1 MYCMKNRFFTDIR
14 EVLEKAFH
22 EIVVP
27 KWILSLVLFIMV
39 LAGAGMTHGINMFHF
54 PYYEGDEGTY
64 MSQAW
69 AVVNDGQLAPY
80 TYWYDHAPMGWYAI
94 AGYIK
99 LLGGDF
105 FLFGSSLD
113 TGRMFMLFIHL
124 ASAGLIFFIVR
135 RLTASAWLGAAS
147 VVLFSISSLEI
158 YFQRRILL
166 DNIMIFWVLSAVAIQ
181 LAKKEHIWNFVL
193 SGLFLGL
200 AMLTKITAVLFF
212 PALLGAVYFGK
223 HRIIRSFRSVLFVA
237 SFGLTYSTYLLYAF
251 IKGELFPSEGSV
263 SFISSFQFQMSRGG
277 GDVPF
282 WDGQSSS
289 MLALQDWIL
298 KDPLYMTIAGVV
310 LVLALILAPFKRM
323 LIPFVFGSM
332 LYILFLIRGGV
343 VLNFYVLPLFS
354 LVAIL
359 FGLVLSIFSG
369 IFRARANEMRGMLGI
384 VAIVLLFVTFG
395 KYDNKA
401 VFTSDETSQ
410 QRKVVQWIKDNLNE
424 NQVIIADNF
433 ALVDLWDSEYY
444 NEKSFKNADWFYKVE
459 NDPAIR
465 DDKYHGD
472 WKNFDYLLVNHE
484 MLRQIERREAPIL
497 EQALTHSSPI
507 AKWLPNDDQT
517 FVNEQRFI
525 STNGDW
531 TMMYVINGDT
541 KVVLS
546 EAWNRYK
553 KTFLQSYGQVVDLD
567 TQATTSEGQ
576 SYAML
581 QAAWMNDKETFEG
594 VWLWT
599 KHHFQNRI
607 DDRLFSW
614 KWEGDSLTDAANASD
629 ADQDIALALLFG
641 YRMFG
646 NEEYLAEAKAIIQD
660 IWRQE
665 VREINGRLYLLPM
678 NYGSAMQPDGLLFN
692 PSYLSPAW
700 YRIFQEVDS
709 EHDWLRLATDSYA
722 ILDGIARASR
732 AMPLPLNWYIVNEKT
747 GRLTPA
753 ISPFGAYAR
762 EFSYD
767 AFRTLWRVAMDWEW
781 FGATEAERY
790 LQTTSAPLLS
800 LYEKNGGLPTS
811 LSASG
816 RPIET
821 QSTTAINAG
830 YVSALRF
837 ATNTEAE
844 KTFYAKFLT
853 YDAEKKSWGSGNY
866 YDSSWAWLGVG
877 LYHHDLLNLW
887 KIRLFQ

>member
-1 MYCMKNRFFTDIR
+1 MKNRFITDIR
-14 EVLEKAFH
+14 EVLERAFH
-22 EIVVP
+22 EIAVP
-27 KWILSLVLFIMV
+27 RWIPSLALFIMV
-39 LAGAGMTHGINMFHF
+39 LVGAGMAHGINMFHF

-69 AVVNDGQLAPY
+69 SVVKGGQLAPY

-105 FLFGSSLD
+105 FRFGSSLD
-113 TGRMFMLFIHL
+113 TGRVFMLFIHL
-124 ASAGLIFFIVR
+124 ASAGLIFFIVQ
-135 RLTASAWLGAAS
+135 RLTKSIWLGAAS

-166 DNIMIFWVLSAVAIQ
+166 DNIMIFWVLAAAAVQ
-181 LAKKEHIWNFVL
+181 LAKKEHIWNFIL

-212 PALLGAVYFGK
+212 PAFLGAIYFGK

-237 SFGLTYSTYLLYAF
+237 SFALTYSTYLLYAF
-251 IKGELFPSEGSV
+251 IKGEFFPSEGSV

-277 GDVPF
+277 GGVPF
-282 WDGQSSS
+282 WDGQSPF
-289 MLALQDWIL
+289 MQLLQDAIL
-298 KDPLYMTIAGVV
+298 KDSLYVSLMGGV
-310 LVLALILAPFKRM
+310 LVLALMLAPFKRN
-323 LIPFVFGSM
+323 IAPFALGAL
-332 LYILFLIRGGV
+332 LYVLFLIRGGV
-343 VLNFYVLPLFS
+343 VLNFYVLPLFP

-359 FGLVLSIFSG
+359 FGLILSVLADF
-369 IFRARANEMRGMLGI
+369 FRSQADSMRGVLGM
-384 VAIVLLFVTFG
+384 VAIGMLLVTFG
-395 KYDNKA
+395 TYGNKA
-401 VFTSDETSQ
+401 IFVTDETSQ

-424 NQVIIADNF
+424 DQVIIADNF
-433 ALVDLWDSEYY
+433 ALVDLWDEGYY
-444 NEKSFKNADWFYKVE
+444 KEKAFKNADWFYKVE

-465 DDKYHGD
+465 DTKYQGD

-484 MLRQIERREAPIL
+484 MLRQIERQEAPIL

-507 AKWLPNDDQT
+507 AKWLPTDDQT
-517 FVNEQRFI
+517 FVDEQRFI

-531 TMMYVINGDT
+531 TMMYAINGDT

-553 KTFLQSYGQVVDLD
+553 QTFLRSYGQVVDLD
-567 TQATTSEGQ
+567 TQVTTSEGQ

-581 QAAWMNDKETFEG
+581 QAVWMNDKDTFNG

-599 KHHFQNRI
+599 KHHFQNRL
-607 DDRLFSW
+607 DDKLFSW
-614 KWEGDSLTDAANASD
+614 KWEGDALADPANASD

-646 NEEYLAEAKAIIQD
+646 NEDYLMEAKAIIQD

-700 YRIFQEVDS
+700 YRIFQEVDP
-709 EHDWLRLATDSYA
+709 EHDWNRLATDSYT
-722 ILDGIARASR
+722 ILNNIARTSR
-732 AMPLPLNWYIVNEKT
+732 NMPLPSNWYIVNENT
-747 GRLTPA
+747 GRLTYA
-753 ISPFGAYAR
+753 FRPFGVYAS

-767 AFRTLWRVAMDWEW
+767 AFRILWRVAMDWEW
-781 FGATEAERY
+781 FGTESAQSY
-790 LQTTSAPLLS
+790 LKQMSAPLVT
-800 LYEKNGGLPTS
+800 LYKKDGRLPTT
-811 LSASG
+811 LSSSG
-816 RPIET
+816 FPVKNET
-821 QSTTAINAG
+821 TTAINAG
-830 YVSALRF
+830 YLSALRF
-837 ATNTEAE
+837 APDQTVE
-844 KTFYAKFLT
+844 KSFYEKFLM